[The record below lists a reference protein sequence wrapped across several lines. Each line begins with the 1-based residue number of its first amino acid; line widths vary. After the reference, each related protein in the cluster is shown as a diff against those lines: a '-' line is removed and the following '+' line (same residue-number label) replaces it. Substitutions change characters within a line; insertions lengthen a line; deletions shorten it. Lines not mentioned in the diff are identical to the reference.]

1 MQQLTRELTWPGCLS
16 NNVAGTQ
23 EGGVAQQQRM
33 TKTMQQLLQ
42 SSKHL
47 IKLKYDTQQ
56 AVTAV
61 RVQSD
66 EQESMRRQK
75 DERMR
80 QVRADTGSQS
90 KQRKAE
96 HSAVRCS

>member
-1 MQQLTRELTWPGCLS
+1 
-16 NNVAGTQ
+16 
-23 EGGVAQQQRM
+23 M

-47 IKLKYDTQQ
+47 IKLKFDTQQ

-61 RVQSD
+61 KVQSD

-80 QVRADTGSQS
+80 QVHTRWHAG
-90 KQRKAE
+90 
-96 HSAVRCS
+96 HSALFVSSSSLKASAPGCSDSGGLYAVPD

>member
-1 MQQLTRELTWPGCLS
+1 
-16 NNVAGTQ
+16 
-23 EGGVAQQQRM
+23 M
-33 TKTMQQLLQ
+33 TKAMQQLLQ

-47 IKLKYDTQQ
+47 IKLKFDTQQ

-61 RVQSD
+61 KVQSD

-80 QVRADTGSQS
+80 QVHDGWLAGIS
-90 KQRKAE
+90 
-96 HSAVRCS
+96 VLFV